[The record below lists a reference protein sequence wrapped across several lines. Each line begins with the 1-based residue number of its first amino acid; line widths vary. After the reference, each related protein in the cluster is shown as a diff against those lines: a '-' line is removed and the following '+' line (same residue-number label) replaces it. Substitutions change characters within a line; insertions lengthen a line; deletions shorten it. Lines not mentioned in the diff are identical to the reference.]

1 MADDS
6 PKPGDNP
13 LLAGVEGA
21 VRGIVPFGMGDAL
34 VQGTLGGFSPENWEK
49 IASGERQR
57 KEVSPGAAIAGELS
71 GNLAGLLIPGSQAK
85 VVGAVEDFASKAVG
99 GGLAGKLA
107 AGAAGGGLYGLGSAI
122 NEDTLGE
129 PSTAAEKLAI
139 ISGSGLIGAGVNA
152 ITHGAFKAS
161 ESALT
166 KVAGSSSLREWL
178 DSLANKLYEK
188 QMASASVENANNLT
202 REEVHS
208 IFQNNKGLFSPL
220 DTHASVAKKAAQAR
234 EWAGQE
240 MGAALA
246 PVADKPF
253 DISKFQQRIE
263 KNLLAELR
271 RDPGAKSDVKY
282 IEGYLNSLKGQ
293 DRLDE
298 MALIQKRL
306 ENLQGTTERQAR
318 LAELKDI
325 AAQASRGEAH
335 AGQLEGLQSRIESL
349 TESQG
354 KAQEL
359 EALHN
364 ELKIA
369 QQAEAA
375 GDEAGVKGAKVA
387 ALEGRIGSLQREVAR
402 SGEIDV
408 LRAKVQELE
417 HPKMKLPQAQR
428 AQSVKALTRQI
439 ADLEDQRIV
448 ERYNGLQKQLE
459 SLAVE
464 APEGPSKVEAIKEQ
478 IRALKGS
485 GASEKLASLQ
495 DQLAELAAQGPGGP
509 SKAEEVR
516 QWMAVLRAEPRLQK
530 MDDLASRLA
539 ELQGAA
545 PRPYTLGEAH
555 NLQSKIQSQIGQA
568 EVPASKRI
576 RSEFRTQLRDELID
590 QMHAASPGSGRQY
603 TDASNSF
610 RQLSALQEM
619 ADTMAKRSGRN
630 SSLAMRDMFF
640 GGVLGHLGVIPGLA
654 GAAVSHEVR
663 ERGGYVMAAA
673 ARKMAESFP
682 GIAGSFKGKIDAML
696 ESGLG
701 GAYRNTLAEL
711 SAKGADAL
719 LGGHV
724 VLAQTD
730 PNYLP
735 TLGLEHET
743 PEASQQYAGKAA
755 GLSFLQEQLNGLNSE
770 LDNQADRF
778 AGKAQGRPPSMPISP
793 KMSEKDFAETYARL
807 QHIATVPQ
815 VVDTS
820 KMAGVAP
827 ATAALY
833 QQQLV
838 KAAQFLL
845 DKAPKDPNA
854 GLLPA
859 FQKPWKPS
867 PSDLATWTKYAEG
880 VTQPLKVVTAVSN
893 GKLPAPEAVEA
904 LKTVYPKTF
913 EDLRNRMMERVASL
927 KDPMSYGKK
936 QALAALL
943 GREVLG
949 EDPRVATFIQTTHA
963 AARGPGGGGNM
974 PKTDGRQRVSQ
985 AENMATQAQRIQT
998 RGAQ

>member
-1 MADDS
+1 MADEA
-6 PKPGDNP
+6 PKPGEHP

-21 VRGIVPFGMGDAL
+21 VRGVVPFGMGDAL

-57 KEVSPGAAIAGELS
+57 KEVNPGAAIAGELG

-166 KVAGSSSLREWL
+166 KVAGSSSLREL
-178 DSLANKLYEK
+178 FDNAADRVAELGLSSKMVTRKNALTGPEAR
-188 QMASASVENANNLT
+188 SIFRENAD
-202 REEVHS
+202 
-208 IFQNNKGLFSPL
+208 LFAPG
-220 DTHASVAKKAAQAR
+220 DTHGSFLEKVTAAKEAAGA
-234 EWAGQE
+234 E
-240 MGAALA
+240 MGKA
-246 PVADKPF
+246 VDKGAGFWFNP
-253 DISKFQQRIE
+253 DRLEVRVE
-263 KNLLAELR
+263 KNLLDNMRKNPHA
-271 RDPGAKSDVKY
+271 DADVKR
-282 IEGYLNSLKGQ
+282 IEGL
-293 DRLDE
+293 
-298 MALIQKRL
+298 M
-306 ENLQGTTERQAR
+306 QGYKER
-318 LAELKDI
+318 
-325 AAQASRGEAH
+325 
-335 AGQLEGLQSRIESL
+335 
-349 TESQG
+349 
-354 KAQEL
+354 
-359 EALHN
+359 
-364 ELKIA
+364 
-369 QQAEAA
+369 
-375 GDEAGVKGAKVA
+375 
-387 ALEGRIGSLQREVAR
+387 
-402 SGEIDV
+402 
-408 LRAKVQELE
+408 
-417 HPKMKLPQAQR
+417 KL
-428 AQSVKALTRQI
+428 S
-439 ADLEDQRIV
+439 LEDV
-448 ERYNGLQKQLE
+448 H
-459 SLAVE
+459 
-464 APEGPSKVEAIKEQ
+464 
-478 IRALKGS
+478 
-485 GASEKLASLQ
+485 
-495 DQLAELAAQGPGGP
+495 D
-509 SKAEEVR
+509 
-516 QWMAVLRAEPRLQK
+516 
-530 MDDLASRLA
+530 
-539 ELQGAA
+539 
-545 PRPYTLGEAH
+545 
-555 NLQSKIQSQIGQA
+555 IQSQIKSSIGYA
-568 EVPASKRI
+568 ESEGSKKVL
-576 RSEFRTQLRDELID
+576 SSFRNELRDELID
-590 QMHAASPGSGRQY
+590 QLHAAEQGAGREY
-603 TDASNSF
+603 TDASNKY
-610 RQLSALQEM
+610 RRLSALEDM
-619 ADTMAKRSGRN
+619 AEEKVRQHENN
-630 SSLAMRDMFF
+630 SPVALRDMMAMMF
-640 GGVLGHLGVIPGLA
+640 GLAHGNVAALTLGVGSKLA
-654 GAAVSHEVR
+654 R
-663 ERGGYVMAAA
+663 ERGAYFGTALLRRMAAGETLPA
-673 ARKMAESFP
+673 
-682 GIAGSFKGKIDAML
+682 IAGSFKGKIDAML
-696 ESGLG
+696 EAGLG

-711 SAKGADAL
+711 SAKGAEAL

-724 VLAQTD
+724 ILAQSD

-735 TLGLEHET
+735 TIGLEHET

-755 GLSFLQEQLNGLNSE
+755 GLGFLREQIGGLDSE

-820 KMAGVAP
+820 RMSGVAP
-827 ATAALY
+827 TTAALY

-867 PSDLATWTKYAEG
+867 PSDLTTWTKYAEG

-893 GKLPAPEAVEA
+893 GKMPAPEAVEA

-974 PKTDGRQRVSQ
+974 PKTDGRQTVSQ

>member
-1 MADDS
+1 MADEA
-6 PKPGDNP
+6 PKPGEHP
-13 LLAGVEGA
+13 LLAGVEGV
-21 VRGIVPFGMGDAL
+21 VRGVVPFGMGDAI
-34 VQGTLGGFSPENWEK
+34 VQGYLGETPEQQDA
-49 IASGERQR
+49 ILQGQRQR
-57 KEVSPGAAIAGELS
+57 KEVNPGAAIAGEFG

-85 VVGAVEDFASKAVG
+85 VVGAVEGFASKAVG

-240 MGAALA
+240 MGAALKEGQGNWFN
-246 PVADKPF
+246 PDRFEVRVEKNLTDKLRNDPHATE
-253 DISKFQQRIE
+253 DVKRIE
-263 KNLLAELR
+263 KL
-271 RDPGAKSDVKY
+271 
-282 IEGYLNSLKGQ
+282 IEGYKNRAHTFE
-293 DRLDE
+293 DIHE
-298 MALIQKRL
+298 IQS
-306 ENLQGTTERQAR
+306 N
-318 LAELKDI
+318 I
-325 AAQASRGEAH
+325 
-335 AGQLEGLQSRIESL
+335 QSR
-349 TESQG
+349 
-354 KAQEL
+354 
-359 EALHN
+359 
-364 ELKIA
+364 
-369 QQAEAA
+369 
-375 GDEAGVKGAKVA
+375 
-387 ALEGRIGSLQREVAR
+387 
-402 SGEIDV
+402 
-408 LRAKVQELE
+408 
-417 HPKMKLPQAQR
+417 
-428 AQSVKALTRQI
+428 
-439 ADLEDQRIV
+439 
-448 ERYNGLQKQLE
+448 
-459 SLAVE
+459 
-464 APEGPSKVEAIKEQ
+464 
-478 IRALKGS
+478 
-485 GASEKLASLQ
+485 
-495 DQLAELAAQGPGGP
+495 
-509 SKAEEVR
+509 
-516 QWMAVLRAEPRLQK
+516 
-530 MDDLASRLA
+530 
-539 ELQGAA
+539 
-545 PRPYTLGEAH
+545 
-555 NLQSKIQSQIGQA
+555 IGQA
-568 EVPASKRI
+568 EVPASKKI
-576 RSEFRTQLRDELID
+576 LSEFRTELVDELID
-590 QMHAASPGSGRQY
+590 QLHDVAPNASRQY
-603 TDASNSF
+603 ADARNSF
-610 RQLSALQEM
+610 RQLSALREM

-640 GGVLGHLGVIPGLA
+640 GGVLGRLGVIAGLA

-673 ARKMAESFP
+673 SRKMAESFP

-735 TLGLEHET
+735 ALGLEHET
-743 PEASQQYAGKAA
+743 PEAAQQYAGKAA

>member
-240 MGAALA
+240 MGAALEQA
-246 PVADKPF
+246 QGARFNPDRLEV
-253 DISKFQQRIE
+253 RIE
-263 KNLLAELR
+263 KNILEKLRDDPHAAE
-271 RDPGAKSDVKY
+271 DVKRIEKL
-282 IEGYLNSLKGQ
+282 IEGY
-293 DRLDE
+293 
-298 MALIQKRL
+298 
-306 ENLQGTTERQAR
+306 
-318 LAELKDI
+318 
-325 AAQASRGEAH
+325 
-335 AGQLEGLQSRIESL
+335 
-349 TESQG
+349 
-354 KAQEL
+354 
-359 EALHN
+359 
-364 ELKIA
+364 KIR
-369 QQAEAA
+369 
-375 GDEAGVKGAKVA
+375 D
-387 ALEGRIGSLQREVAR
+387 
-402 SGEIDV
+402 
-408 LRAKVQELE
+408 
-417 HPKMKLPQAQR
+417 H
-428 AQSVKALTRQI
+428 
-439 ADLEDQRIV
+439 
-448 ERYNGLQKQLE
+448 
-459 SLAVE
+459 SLADIHE
-464 APEGPSKVEAIKEQ
+464 
-478 IRALKGS
+478 
-485 GASEKLASLQ
+485 
-495 DQLAELAAQGPGGP
+495 
-509 SKAEEVR
+509 
-516 QWMAVLRAEPRLQK
+516 
-530 MDDLASRLA
+530 
-539 ELQGAA
+539 
-545 PRPYTLGEAH
+545 
-555 NLQSKIQSQIGQA
+555 IQSNIQSYIGQA
-568 EVPASKRI
+568 EIPASKKVL
-576 RSEFRTQLRDELID
+576 SSFRTELRDELID
-590 QMHAASPGSGRQY
+590 QLHEAAPGAGRLY

>member
-1 MADDS
+1 MADET
-6 PKPGDNP
+6 PKPGEHP

-57 KEVSPGAAIAGELS
+57 KEVNPGAAIAGELG

-240 MGAALA
+240 MGAALEQA
-246 PVADKPF
+246 QGARFNPDRLEV
-253 DISKFQQRIE
+253 RIE
-263 KNLLAELR
+263 KNILEKLRDDPHAAE
-271 RDPGAKSDVKY
+271 DVKRIEKL
-282 IEGYLNSLKGQ
+282 IEGYKIRDHSLG
-293 DRLDE
+293 DIHE
-298 MALIQKRL
+298 IQS
-306 ENLQGTTERQAR
+306 N
-318 LAELKDI
+318 I
-325 AAQASRGEAH
+325 
-335 AGQLEGLQSRIESL
+335 QSRI
-349 TESQG
+349 
-354 KAQEL
+354 
-359 EALHN
+359 
-364 ELKIA
+364 
-369 QQAEAA
+369 
-375 GDEAGVKGAKVA
+375 
-387 ALEGRIGSLQREVAR
+387 
-402 SGEIDV
+402 
-408 LRAKVQELE
+408 
-417 HPKMKLPQAQR
+417 
-428 AQSVKALTRQI
+428 
-439 ADLEDQRIV
+439 
-448 ERYNGLQKQLE
+448 
-459 SLAVE
+459 
-464 APEGPSKVEAIKEQ
+464 
-478 IRALKGS
+478 
-485 GASEKLASLQ
+485 
-495 DQLAELAAQGPGGP
+495 
-509 SKAEEVR
+509 
-516 QWMAVLRAEPRLQK
+516 
-530 MDDLASRLA
+530 
-539 ELQGAA
+539 
-545 PRPYTLGEAH
+545 
-555 NLQSKIQSQIGQA
+555 GQA
-568 EVPASKRI
+568 DVPASKKVL
-576 RSEFRTQLRDELID
+576 SNFRTELRDELID
-590 QMHAASPGSGRQY
+590 QLHEAAPGAGRQY

-743 PEASQQYAGKAA
+743 PEAAQQYAGKAA

-778 AGKAQGRPPSMPISP
+778 AGKAQGRPPSLPISP

-820 KMAGVAP
+820 RMSGVAP
-827 ATAALY
+827 TTAALY

-963 AARGPGGGGNM
+963 AARGPGGGGGNM